1 MTRRT
6 ELMARAYFVVAVFT
20 VLALVIAFRVMK
32 ISIVE
37 GDKWRAKGS
46 ENVKWME
53 VDADRGNIYAD
64 DESLLAVST
73 QFFEIRMDLTKASP
87 KLFKSKVDSL
97 AILLSKSIR
106 SEKTKSEWLN
116 DLWKARKNNNK
127 YFFIARGL
135 NKENVEMIRQFP
147 IFRSGRYGGGY
158 IETRY
163 GVRTKPFNQLAS
175 RTIGADRENA
185 QKVGLEGYFDKFLKG
200 PSDKRLMKKIDNLKD
215 IWVPVYDPSEFEVK
229 RGDDIVT
236 TINVALQDIV
246 HDELEK
252 QLIKS
257 QASSGT
263 AILMEVKTGA
273 IKAIS
278 NLTLKDS
285 IGLEMMNIAVANA
298 SEPGSTFKLA
308 TVLALME
315 DSLADLET
323 KVNLNAGQ
331 MQFSDRIMHDSEK
344 HGRYVVSMKEA
355 FAMSSNVGIAKLAND
370 AYNKNDH
377 TRSMYRQKLSQFGL
391 DLMTDVEIE
400 GEGVPK
406 IKDPKKD
413 KKMWYG
419 TTIPWMAHGYE
430 IAITPLQLLNFFNT
444 VANNGRMM
452 KPYLVSEIR
461 HENGKSKIFEPKVVR
476 EKIAKAHN
484 IKKAQEMMLAVFES
498 EMGTAKSLKSDQ
510 LLLAGKTGTTR
521 VNYVNKDEYAKYNG
535 SFCGYFP
542 ADNPEYSMIV
552 VIYDPKGA
560 FYGGAVA
567 APVFKAVAQQ
577 TMARRIEI
585 APTYNRDSTAQI
597 VGNTIPERN
606 SGYGEDFFKLFDY
619 VGLHYKKKSSNAWV
633 SIDPFETKMI
643 VQDNKISKKQVPN
656 VAGMGARDAMYVLE
670 NLGLNVA
677 VYGRGKVV
685 RQSLVPGTQANGQ
698 RIEIYLD

>member
-1 MTRRT
+1 
-6 ELMARAYFVVAVFT
+6 
-20 VLALVIAFRVMK
+20 
-32 ISIVE
+32 
-37 GDKWRAKGS
+37 
-46 ENVKWME
+46 
-53 VDADRGNIYAD
+53 
-64 DESLLAVST
+64 
-73 QFFEIRMDLTKASP
+73 
-87 KLFKSKVDSL
+87 
-97 AILLSKSIR
+97 
-106 SEKTKSEWLN
+106 
-116 DLWKARKNNNK
+116 
-127 YFFIARGL
+127 
-135 NKENVEMIRQFP
+135 
-147 IFRSGRYGGGY
+147 
-158 IETRY
+158 
-163 GVRTKPFNQLAS
+163 
-175 RTIGADRENA
+175 
-185 QKVGLEGYFDKFLKG
+185 
-200 PSDKRLMKKIDNLKD
+200 
-215 IWVPVYDPSEFEVK
+215 
-229 RGDDIVT
+229 
-236 TINVALQDIV
+236 
-246 HDELEK
+246 
-252 QLIKS
+252 
-257 QASSGT
+257 
-263 AILMEVKTGA
+263 
-273 IKAIS
+273 
-278 NLTLKDS
+278 
-285 IGLEMMNIAVANA
+285 MMNIAVANA